1 MPSRTRRLSTSILVA
16 TTLVLS
22 AWRSEAGADFEI
34 GNRIPLTDVQSSTK
48 RTDDKKTAT
57 VLFDNLVLELL
68 PGKGAAAVSR
78 VTSIVL
84 PTAGDGSEVEIVL
97 NVHGAAIRTE
107 GATATLLVR
116 LPGRTETVDLPTGQQ
131 PADKETGFFHEL
143 RLKLR
148 AGQSLP
154 LSLVL
159 LAERDGGVEGASA
172 LLAVDSIEAALW
184 SEPAQQ

>member
-84 PTAGDGSEVEIVL
+84 PTAGDGSEV
-97 NVHGAAIRTE
+97 
-107 GATATLLVR
+107 
-116 LPGRTETVDLPTGQQ
+116 
-131 PADKETGFFHEL
+131 
-143 RLKLR
+143 
-148 AGQSLP
+148 
-154 LSLVL
+154 
-159 LAERDGGVEGASA
+159 
-172 LLAVDSIEAALW
+172 
-184 SEPAQQ
+184 